1 MSNTYYTSLTG
12 ILAASYGLQNTS
24 HNITNLQ
31 SPGFK
36 RSDVFYSSL
45 GGEKNQ
51 DHLGSGVTI
60 AGTSTNFSAGNY
72 LGTNNPTDL
81 AVIGEG
87 FFMVRLK
94 NGELLYTRNG
104 EFYFNEQD
112 LLVDRHSGGLVQGY
126 SEDGALVPV
135 RKFVNKT
142 HAGKATR
149 TLDLAGEFIPQKKQG
164 PVTNTNEPFKSD
176 YENIQFTMANIF
188 DEQGKEHSIKLEF
201 KPIGPMNN
209 PSNNSNTSSANP
221 NTPSIPN
228 PDSSTISK
236 NTRDGFVWELSQVSY
251 DGVFL
256 DFIPQTLK
264 FDESTL
270 AGAEGHDKFNL
281 QLPNNQLI
289 SFNIGNYLTDADKS
303 IRLKKEDKTNSFPTT
318 TTTTTAT
325 ITISKQDGYKAG
337 KQINFSFDENGQISY
352 QYDNEQSILGVYIAL
367 AKFDDPE
374 HSLVAVSDNSF
385 RAKGDQGLQIGR
397 ANKDGFGSMQAQKIE
412 SSNVDST
419 TEFANIVVLQRM
431 FQACSQIMEIDK
443 QLLEELYKK

>member
-12 ILAASYGLQNTS
+12 LLAASYGLQNTS

-45 GGEKNQ
+45 GGEKDQ
-51 DHLGSGVTI
+51 GHLGSGVSI
-60 AGTSTNFSAGNY
+60 AGRSTNFSAGNY

-81 AVIGEG
+81 AVIGNG
-87 FFMVRLK
+87 FFIVRLK

-126 SEDGALVPV
+126 SEHGALVPV

-149 TLDLAGEFIPQKKQG
+149 SVDLAGEFVPQKKQG
-164 PVTNTNEPFKSD
+164 PVPNGPYKSD
-176 YENIQFTMANIF
+176 YQNIQFTLANIF
-188 DEQGKEHSIKLEF
+188 DEQGKEHTLKLEF
-201 KPIGPMNN
+201 QSIGPANN
-209 PSNNSNTSSANP
+209 PSTESNNSSPNP
-221 NTPSIPN
+221 NIPSIP
-228 PDSSTISK
+228 DLTTIPK
-236 NTRDGFVWELSQVSY
+236 KTQDGLVWELIQVSY
-251 DGVFL
+251 DGAFL
-256 DFIPQTLK
+256 DFIPQTLQ
-264 FDESTL
+264 FDDLNHAAVDGYE
-270 AGAEGHDKFNL
+270 HINL

-289 SFNIGNYLTDADKS
+289 RFNIGNYLSDEDKS
-303 IRLKKEDKTNSFPTT
+303 IRLKKEDQTNSFSTPLS
-318 TTTTTAT
+318 TTTAT
-325 ITISKQDGYKAG
+325 ITIAKQDGYKAG
-337 KQINFSFDENGQISY
+337 RQVNFSFDENGQISY
-352 QYDNEQSILGVYIAL
+352 QYDNEQSTLGVYIAL
-367 AKFDDPE
+367 ARFDDPE
-374 HSLVAVSDNSF
+374 QSLVSVSDNAF
-385 RAKGDQGLQIGR
+385 RAKGYQGLQIGR

-443 QLLEELYKK
+443 QLLEELYKR